1 LLRKVKGKDGV
12 GLSDCEEISGGSS
25 LEMMGL
31 VLDWPNRGEVRRRRE
46 NVVMSVYLLG
56 FSIGW
61 FSRT

>member
-1 LLRKVKGKDGV
+1 MLRKVKGKDGV
-12 GLSDCEEISGGSS
+12 GLSDCEEIGGGSS

-46 NVVMSVYLLG
+46 NVGMSVYLLG